1 MWVFLA
7 EENFVFSLID
17 PIVCDISTWRNNRLL
32 ATGYLS
38 AKTLSDFKSFQSAAA
53 LDASE
58 MEINQSSDILYKKV
72 NNCLK
77 LNLTRIYILA
87 YDLVR

>member
-1 MWVFLA
+1 M
-7 EENFVFSLID
+7 SR
-17 PIVCDISTWRNNRLL
+17 WRQNRLL

-38 AKTLSDFKSFQSAAA
+38 AKTLSDFKSFQSAAT

-72 NNCLK
+72 NNL
-77 LNLTRIYILA
+77 
-87 YDLVR
+87 